1 MKSLIK
7 GIKTIIKAVKFLKK
21 QDDMKKEAKTLAGQ
35 VTEVVKTFEAFT
47 NCTKET
53 LTKLEEVVK

>member
-21 QDDMKKEAKTLAGQ
+21 QDDMKKEAKALTEQ
-35 VTEVVKTFEAFT
+35 VTEVVKTFEAFV

-53 LTKLEEVVK
+53 LTKLKEAVK